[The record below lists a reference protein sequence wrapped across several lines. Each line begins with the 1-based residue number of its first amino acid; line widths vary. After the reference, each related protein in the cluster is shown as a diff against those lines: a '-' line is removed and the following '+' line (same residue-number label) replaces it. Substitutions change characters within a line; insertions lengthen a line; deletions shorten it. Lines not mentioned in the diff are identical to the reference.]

1 MIPEPI
7 TKTGKI
13 TQDDG
18 NTLLINLYHID
29 EDEYEAYKESCKE
42 MGFTIDGDTSNTG
55 YKAVSENGC
64 ELRLFF
70 DEDRE
75 EMSITVKKEQD

>member
-1 MIPEPI
+1 MCFQETENRPLSP
-7 TKTGKI
+7 
-13 TQDDG
+13 
-18 NTLLINLYHID
+18 H
-29 EDEYEAYKESCKE
+29 
-42 MGFTIDGDTSNTG
+42 TG

-75 EMSITVKKEQD
+75 EMSITVKKEQDYGFMERHYRESDVL